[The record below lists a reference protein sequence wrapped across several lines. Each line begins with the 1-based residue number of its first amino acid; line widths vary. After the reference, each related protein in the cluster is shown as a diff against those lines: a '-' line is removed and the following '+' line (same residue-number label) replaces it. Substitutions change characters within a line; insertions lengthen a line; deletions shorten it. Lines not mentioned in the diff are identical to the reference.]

1 MALHFQ
7 TAVTAALNAPQ
18 GRFMISIARQ
28 MLSGGYHT
36 GLTREQAELLVKDCG
51 PTAKLVTLGTDAHA
65 IQHSLKGKDMKCLL
79 ADLTALRVTVKE
91 SLPAKIN
98 AAAYQLD
105 THKLAPA
112 LMDMTVQQLAQMAEQ
127 TGVKIVIHNGVVSM
141 GTGKLAIKV
150 DTTDGGLMDKDTATC
165 RAIQGKLNAL
175 GYILS
180 KGGKLTKTQ
189 KTVLN
194 EAEAANA
201 ITPGLFNIPNA
212 MGVLE

>member
-51 PTAKLVTLGTDAHA
+51 PEAKLVTLGTDAHA
-65 IQHSLKGKDMKCLL
+65 IQHALKGKDMKCLL

-91 SLPAKIN
+91 SLPAKVD
-98 AAAYQLD
+98 AKAYQLD
-105 THKLAPA
+105 THTLAPM
-112 LMDMTVQQLAQMAEQ
+112 LMDMTIKQIADMAEQ
-127 TGVKIVIHNGVVSM
+127 TGVKVVIHNGVVSM

-150 DTTDGGLMDKDTATC
+150 DTADGGLLDKNEAEF
-165 RAIQGKLNAL
+165 RAIQGKLHAL
-175 GYILS
+175 AYILS

-189 KTVLN
+189 KAVLDG
-194 EAEAANA
+194 AEAANA
-201 ITPGLFNIPNA
+201 ITPGLFKIPNA
-212 MGVLE
+212 VGQLN